1 VETDDVPSPSG
12 VIHRLQATVAW
23 RAWQRYGKAR
33 GGVLAGGMAYVAFFS
48 LLPALA
54 LGFTVF
60 GLTLGHHADLQD
72 KVIKAV
78 NDSVGTVVITPTGG
92 TGGVVSID
100 TLTGSSQ
107 LTVVGIVGLI
117 GFLLTGLGWLDALR
131 EGIRAMFGQP
141 TLEGNIVKT
150 KARDLLV
157 LTSIGLVLLASAI
170 AGIAVNA
177 ATGGLLD
184 LVGLDGSLIGSLV
197 VGGVST
203 LLLLGVDIL
212 VFLLLFRLLS
222 GVRVPNEDLWDAALF
237 GGVGLGILK
246 LLSSV
251 LLKSAHNNKFLATA
265 GVFIA
270 LLVWLN
276 LVSRLTLVA
285 ASWGATVAIDRG
297 HLVADLVLPG
307 AADATGRKRVS
318 GSGAG
323 AGVSVGKAGVGVPP
337 ARSGTT
343 AAGSGVR
350 GAGGPAVGAGVAAR
364 GASEPLRP
372 SRPGGPAPAVP
383 FDPVVSP
390 RSADRISVAAG
401 AVLGAAGLYALK
413 TAAGAVRSA
422 VDAARH
428 SD

>member
-1 VETDDVPSPSG
+1 MPLIPSG
-12 VIHRLQATVAW
+12 LKRRIQAVQASLPA
-23 RAWQRYGKAR
+23 RAWKRYGQAR

-60 GLTLGHHADLQD
+60 GLVVGNRPDLQD
-72 KVIKAV
+72 KVIKSV
-78 NDSVGTVVITPTGG
+78 NDAVGTTIITPTGG
-92 TGGVVSID
+92 SGGIVSID

-107 LTVVGIVGLI
+107 LTWIGIIGLI

-141 TLEGNIVKT
+141 TLEGNVVKT

-157 LTSIGLVLLASAI
+157 LASIGVVLLASAI
-170 AGIAVNA
+170 AGIVVNA
-177 ATGGLLD
+177 STGWLLD
-184 LVGLDGSLIGSLV
+184 QVGLSGSLVGNLV

-212 VFLLLFRLLS
+212 VFLVLFRLLS
-222 GVRVPNEDLWDAALF
+222 GVPVSNNDLWDAALF

-265 GVFIA
+265 GVFLA

-285 ASWGATVAIDRG
+285 AAWGATVAIDRG
-297 HLVADLVLPG
+297 HLVLDDSGLPEAAHRPMPPVYSDRGGEPSGRARPGRAPAPSVPAQASAAG
-307 AADATGRKRVS
+307 AADDARGR
-318 GSGAG
+318 A
-323 AGVSVGKAGVGVPP
+323 AVP
-337 ARSGTT
+337 A
-343 AAGSGVR
+343 
-350 GAGGPAVGAGVAAR
+350 AAR
-364 GASEPLRP
+364 LADRP
-372 SRPGGPAPAVP
+372 VHPGGPAPAVP
-383 FDPVVSP
+383 FTPVVSP
-390 RSADRISVAAG
+390 RGADRISVAAG
-401 AVLGAAGLYALK
+401 AVLGAAGVY
-413 TAAGAVRSA
+413 AVRTA
-422 VDAARH
+422 VGAARSVIDSARR